1 MTMNIRYYLENM
13 ENKFFCSVPEGKNAE
28 TRIAEFLV
36 GNNILY
42 FDNSSA
48 YVRLKHHYE
57 YISDDLICSF
67 IRSLISK
74 NDRLNVRSYS
84 IKEALERVRDT
95 EELQI
100 YFEGFNNKNK
110 LFINLKNGIYDI
122 NAQKLIPHDI
132 NKGFNYQLNFSYIPE
147 NERKLDTY
155 RHYIETSI
163 GAENEKCL
171 LRTMGTAFSSLRD
184 IKKAVLILGTHDSG
198 KSKLLDIIEEATGKQ
213 YVTCKAFD
221 KIGSEKAIAS
231 YAGGKRINI
240 SRDVRLGIINE
251 DAGFKS
257 VISCEE
263 ITGRFLYQNEISV
276 TPKVMCIAASNAFP
290 RFKNADDA
298 CLNRLVVIRIK
309 GYNGKPDPKFAEKL
323 LSENDSIC
331 SLAIDTLKDFI
342 ESGYD
347 FCMSEESKNILE
359 QEKMKLHTT
368 ESFVREMLEINPKGT
383 ITSAGLNDLY
393 TGWCKKNALQCL
405 GKNTF
410 YNEIRMI
417 DPTINYKKVP
427 CGDGYAYGFE
437 GLSLKSDNYI
447 VERRM

>member
-1 MTMNIRYYLENM
+1 MNIRYYLENR
-13 ENKFFCSVPEGKNAE
+13 ENKEHCSVPEGKNAE
-28 TRIAEFLV
+28 TRIAEYLV
-36 GNNILY
+36 GRKIIF

-48 YVRLKHHYE
+48 YIKLKHHYE

-74 NDRLNVRSYS
+74 DDRLNVRSYS

-100 YFEGFNNKNK
+100 DFESFNNQNK

-147 NERKLDTY
+147 DERKLDTY

-171 LRTMGTAFSSLRD
+171 LRTMGAAFSSVRD
-184 IKKAVLILGTHDSG
+184 IKKAVLILGMHDSG
-198 KSKLLDIIEEATGKQ
+198 KSKLLNIIEEATGKQ

-240 SRDVRLGIINE
+240 SRDVKLGVINE

-263 ITGRFLYQNEISV
+263 ITGRFLYQNEVSV
-276 TPKVMCIAASNAFP
+276 IPKVMCIAASNAFP

-298 CLNRLVVIRIK
+298 CLNRLAVIRIK
-309 GYNGKPDPKFAEKL
+309 GYNGKPDPQLAEKL
-323 LSENDSIC
+323 LSEKDSIC
-331 SLAIDTLKDFI
+331 SQAVDTLKAFI

-368 ESFVREMLEINPKGT
+368 ESFISEMFDINPEGT
-383 ITSAGLNDLY
+383 ITSARIYELY
-393 TGWCKKNALQCL
+393 KVWCRKNALQCL

-447 VERRM
+447 VERRI